1 MEMVRP
7 HAHRKGTEITLPDSC
22 RFPYRLIHLFQDPRG
37 ANQEHFSGFRK
48 PDATIGPFQ
57 QARAQFIL

>member
-57 QARAQFIL
+57 